1 LERVS
6 RVLTETATTLVSTRE
21 DAEGFARKIALL
33 EDELVVERRAREVPE
48 RDYREQ
54 FEELTLL
61 QTRGSELCHI
71 IVSLTRARH
80 HLSKGM
86 RLVAL
91 HHTEMAGELASLLAI
106 VPSVAESVLGC
117 SPTDAFHEEVVGEL
131 AEKF

>member
-6 RVLTETATTLVSTRE
+6 RVLTETATALVSARE

-33 EDELVVERRAREVPE
+33 EDELVVERRARE
-48 RDYREQ
+48 
-54 FEELTLL
+54 LTLL

-71 IVSLTRARH
+71 IVSLTWARH

-117 SPTDAFHEEVVGEL
+117 SPTDAFHEEVVGEP